1 MTSATK
7 KSPDRWPVMVD
18 DDLDQKLK
26 QLSSKEWIE
35 RLSKS
40 SKVLKKALP
49 HQKKALDHAREH
61 DRLKVWCGRCWA
73 YVDPPHDCK
82 NIHRPLRDEP
92 KLSFP

>member
-1 MTSATK
+1 MGR
-7 KSPDRWPVMVD
+7 RWSWGEQKDKPVV
-18 DDLDQKLK
+18 
-26 QLSSKEWIE
+26 
-35 RLSKS
+35 
-40 SKVLKKALP
+40 V
-49 HQKKALDHAREH
+49 EH